1 MARPSVRGMQ
11 GRGGAS
17 SLGRA
22 CDIKARLFEE
32 LGPRADEYW
41 CALVA
46 LCTAAINRAEFHARV
61 QSWLP
66 ASCVALHNALVLSM
80 LAEASASVSA
90 LGSGAV
96 HGMQAP
102 TSPIRVRVNLLD
114 SDDDSDDAREPPVS
128 GQPGRGRKRLRHMY
142 AGLTQY
148 ERERLHSLPKTDHAS
163 THTAASV
170 WAGAG
175 AELLERKRKEDEKRR
190 AIEERRRTR
199 EAKLAIGASHWRLA
213 AMQTAAQADSLRSR
227 LSSTMQET
235 LARSVDTPHC
245 IETHELPDVYTLQ
258 DRMSLAAIEAG
269 LSHGVHIQAAA
280 VLLSALQDHLRA
292 ILRRTLACARGSMRS
307 EHDRIRMPDIRTAL
321 LLAPHVLVEPLGQG
335 PLERL
340 LAPDS
345 SVMSMGDSVDGAG
358 VSWAEDDAIRRTARE
373 CATTKLSSHAAPAV
387 PPPPDATH
395 EQVLRLQQQTQRDAV
410 RDQVLLDQLAPFRL
424 LDRCVLSESLARGS
438 DAQEPHAS
446 VTTPMSVALE
456 QHYQVGH
463 HHHHQQHPHP
473 SHRHKDEFF
482 DVVDSRALLGSLCES

>member
-11 GRGGAS
+11 SRGGAS
-17 SLGRA
+17 SLERA
-22 CDIKARLFEE
+22 RDIKRLLFEE

-41 CALVA
+41 RALVA
-46 LCTAAINRAEFHARV
+46 LCTAAIDRAEFQARV
-61 QSWLP
+61 QPWLP

-80 LAEASASVSA
+80 LAEASASASS

-102 TSPIRVRVNLLD
+102 TSPIRARANLLD
-114 SDDDSDDAREPPVS
+114 SDDDSDDAREPPV
-128 GQPGRGRKRLRHMY
+128 GGCPGRGRKRLRHMY
-142 AGLTQY
+142 AGLAQH
-148 ERERLHSLPKTDHAS
+148 ERQRLQSLPKTDHAS

-190 AIEERRRTR
+190 AVEERRRTR

-245 IETHELPDVYTLQ
+245 IEAHELPDVYTLQ

-269 LSHGVHIQAAA
+269 LSHGVHVQAAA
-280 VLLSALQDHLRA
+280 VLLAALQDHLRA
-292 ILRRTLACARGSMRS
+292 ILRLTLTYSRGSKRP
-307 EHDRIRMPDIRTAL
+307 DCARIRMPDIRAAL
-321 LLAPHVLVEPLGQG
+321 DLAPHVLVEPLGQG

-340 LAPDS
+340 LVPESDGTS
-345 SVMSMGDSVDGAG
+345 TGSVDGAG
-358 VSWAEDDAIRRTARE
+358 VSWADDDAVRRVARE
-373 CATTKLSSHAAPAV
+373 CASTTLASHSAPAA
-387 PPPPDATH
+387 PPPPDASH
-395 EQVLRLQQQTQRDAV
+395 EQLLRLQQQLQRDAV
-410 RDQVLLDQLAPFRL
+410 RDQVILDQLAPLRL
-424 LDRCVLSESLARGS
+424 LDRSTLCELLA
-438 DAQEPHAS
+438 HADS
-446 VTTPMSVALE
+446 PTPRPPVSTPMSVALE
-456 QHYQVGH
+456 QHYQTGHHH

-473 SHRHKDEFF
+473 LHRHKDEFF
-482 DVVDSRALLGSLCES
+482 DVVDPMALLGSLCES